1 MKILLFLTSHRQLE
15 EYKYFNVFFQKHNKL
30 KEICDIF
37 IYINN
42 SNLSVDVLKYY
53 QQINVKNKN
62 IYITTKN
69 AGGIRHPG
77 QYGWLETLN
86 EGYNMNKFNNYDYV
100 IHMHPD
106 VFITQENNII
116 KILNKKFR

>member
-42 SNLSVDVLKYY
+42 SNLSVDVLK
-53 QQINVKNKN
+53 
-62 IYITTKN
+62 
-69 AGGIRHPG
+69 
-77 QYGWLETLN
+77 
-86 EGYNMNKFNNYDYV
+86 
-100 IHMHPD
+100 
-106 VFITQENNII
+106 
-116 KILNKKFR
+116 